1 MIYPKAGS
9 LGCRFLGPILVF
21 LPLSLLACSAFWWEL
36 GKRVGRC
43 AEDEMGSLSLA
54 FCPPNQS
61 HTGTMTPIH
70 RLMWCFLWERGR
82 RHGLSLVLLDRQ
94 AGLSLSFMTCEV
106 GMRIRPS
113 SPGRCEAP
121 RKQERP
127 ERLSAA
133 KCCAD
138 GGSNWLGK
146 DQPSGYP
153 QAEWG
158 PRGPG
163 DLETPAR
170 SESHA
175 GANPGQLLRTLAL
188 PNFQQAG
195 TPASHDVPLGLICSA
210 NGLLAVPSSL
220 GSQVP
225 MPQAP
230 NPCPPIPCIFPPN

>member
-94 AGLSLSFMTCEV
+94 AGLSLSFMICEV

-138 GGSNWLGK
+138 GGSSWAGEGSTLRLSPGRVG
-146 DQPSGYP
+146 PSGT
-153 QAEWG
+153 
-158 PRGPG
+158 RGPG
-163 DLETPAR
+163 NPR
-170 SESHA
+170 KIRISCWSESRPAAQNA
-175 GANPGQLLRTLAL
+175 GAAEL
-188 PNFQQAG
+188 PTGRDSCQ
-195 TPASHDVPLGLICSA
+195 S
-210 NGLLAVPSSL
+210 
-220 GSQVP
+220 
-225 MPQAP
+225 
-230 NPCPPIPCIFPPN
+230 